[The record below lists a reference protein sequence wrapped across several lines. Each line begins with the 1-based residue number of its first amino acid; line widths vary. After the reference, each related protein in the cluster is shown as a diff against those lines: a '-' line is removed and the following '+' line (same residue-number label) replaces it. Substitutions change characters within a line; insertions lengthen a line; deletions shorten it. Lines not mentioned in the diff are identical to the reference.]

1 MKKKLLLLI
10 SVLFMFPVIANADI
24 KFPKYINGN
33 TKLEGLDT
41 LGNGDV
47 VYYQWVKYK
56 EVDTVKINDLRG
68 QNRLLSENSDKL
80 NDEIRDLEGLK
91 AQKAEEISGIT
102 TQISNIEREN
112 SRLKEEWKTRLEDY
126 KSNLSRNTKKFNG
139 QYSEYLPSTYMV
151 LNEEYLTLKNDVEK
165 ILAEIP
171 SKKSLVE
178 KELPNCDDI
187 SGSPCNEKT
196 MNAILSFLDIFPTE
210 LNSLLGD
217 AKNHYDSIESGK
229 KEIEKLTNEKSKK
242 NLDYDNTTQSI
253 SIKRTTLS
261 QNITKIQE
269 NNNLILQMQTIN
281 DYDDSKWN
289 KIDEN
294 EVIKN
299 SNFNSDSILYIKT
312 LKSDGSSSIVSTNYN
327 YDASTG
333 QYKNVNNTED
343 NTGKKQIKLDKITL
357 AINSTF
363 DLASLLEDTSIIYSS
378 NNAEVATIS
387 SNGLITGLKA
397 GTAIITAEGTG
408 KIYTIDVEVKG
419 SKIEDSTGNSSIIF
433 NGDALDEGTQ
443 ENYNKINEND
453 NLYKEIEKKVTGAKR
468 FEVIEITLTKD
479 GQNVQPKSKVTV
491 EIKIPSGYNP
501 DNILVYYVEENGTL
515 TLVNHI
521 VVGDKV
527 QIDTDKVG
535 KFVIVE
541 KEDQNKN
548 ESSNNTT
555 ENPKTGTIISI
566 SAIVVG
572 IIVAT
577 GIYFYTKKKNKLF
590 RL

>member
-41 LGNGDV
+41 LDNGDV
-47 VYYQWVKYK
+47 VYYQWRKEYSIEYIRSETKKLQDLIDSNNRTISSNTTNINSYTREKNIKIEAKQTVDIKKQAVEAAIAEYK
-56 EVDTVKINDLRG
+56 DMQFNVNG
-68 QNRLLSENSDKL
+68 QICDACRSVTFEEDKNNLESKL
-80 NDEIRDLEGLK
+80 NNINEEKGRLETSERDNPNTQYKIQSAENIISAIRDLINKYDHYSDAMSDSNELYTDEHPLFI
-91 AQKAEEISGIT
+91 EELETEIT
-102 TQISNIEREN
+102 
-112 SRLKEEWKTRLEDY
+112 K
-126 KSNLSRNTKKFNG
+126 
-139 QYSEYLPSTYMV
+139 
-151 LNEEYLTLKNDVEK
+151 LNN
-165 ILAEIP
+165 
-171 SKKSLVE
+171 
-178 KELPNCDDI
+178 
-187 SGSPCNEKT
+187 
-196 MNAILSFLDIFPTE
+196 
-210 LNSLLGD
+210 
-217 AKNHYDSIESGK
+217 
-229 KEIEKLTNEKSKK
+229 
-242 NLDYDNTTQSI
+242 DNTTLRTDNENYNNE
-253 SIKRTTLS
+253 IKRL
-261 QNITKIQE
+261 QNI
-269 NNNLILQMQTIN
+269 NNP
-281 DYDDSKWN
+281 DDSKWVRVGYN
-289 KIDEN
+289 N
-294 EVIKN
+294 EISSSNLNDN
-299 SNFNSDSILYIKT
+299 STLYIKVV
-312 LKSDGSSSIVSTNYN
+312 KSDGSSSVVSTNYN

-357 AINSTF
+357 SINSTF

-419 SKIEDSTGNSSIIF
+419 SKIEDSTGNSSIIY

-501 DNILVYYVEENGTL
+501 DNILVYYVEEDGTL
-515 TLVNHI
+515 TLVNHT

-566 SAIVVG
+566 SVIIVG

>member
-41 LGNGDV
+41 LDNGDV
-47 VYYQWVKYK
+47 VYYQWRK
-56 EVDTVKINDLRG
+56 EYSIEYIRNETKKLQGQIESNNRKISSNNANITSYTSEKNSKQTAQNAFDQVDTELTNTITTAKDTQFNVNGHLCDNCVNVAFENEADLQVKKNSIENEKDSLEQFRDGCENTEDYTCIEKNAKYQSAAKLKDKIDEILRLYQSWHDLS
-68 QNRLLSENSDKL
+68 NASSRLYTNHPLSIEDLEAKIKKL
-80 NDEIRDLEGLK
+80 NDENTSLGTGNENYNK
-91 AQKAEEISGIT
+91 EI
-102 TQISNIEREN
+102 
-112 SRLKEEWKTRLEDY
+112 TRL
-126 KSNLSRNTKKFNG
+126 
-139 QYSEYLPSTYMV
+139 
-151 LNEEYLTLKNDVEK
+151 
-165 ILAEIP
+165 
-171 SKKSLVE
+171 
-178 KELPNCDDI
+178 
-187 SGSPCNEKT
+187 
-196 MNAILSFLDIFPTE
+196 
-210 LNSLLGD
+210 
-217 AKNHYDSIESGK
+217 
-229 KEIEKLTNEKSKK
+229 
-242 NLDYDNTTQSI
+242 
-253 SIKRTTLS
+253 
-261 QNITKIQE
+261 QNI
-269 NNNLILQMQTIN
+269 NNP
-281 DYDDSKWN
+281 DDSKWVRVGYN
-289 KIDEN
+289 N
-294 EVIKN
+294 EISS
-299 SNFNSDSILYIKT
+299 SNLNDNPTLYIKIV
-312 LKSDGSSSIVSTNYN
+312 KSDVSSSVESTNYN

-333 QYKNVNNTED
+333 KYKNCCIFED

-357 AINSTF
+357 SINSTF

-397 GTAIITAEGTG
+397 GTAIITAEGDG

-419 SKIEDSTGNSSIIF
+419 SKIEDSTGNSSIIY

-501 DNILVYYVEENGTL
+501 DNILVYYVEDDGTL
-515 TLVNHI
+515 TLVNHT

-566 SAIVVG
+566 SVIIVG

-577 GIYFYTKKKNKLF
+577 GIYFYTKKKNKLV

>member
-1 MKKKLLLLI
+1 MKKKLLLVI

-41 LGNGDV
+41 LDNGDV
-47 VYYQWVKYK
+47 VYYQWRKEYSIEYIRDETKNLQNQIESNNKTISSNTTNINSYTREKNIKKEAQQTVDIKKQAVEATIAEYKDMQFNVNGQICDACRSVTFEEDKNNLESKLNNINEEKGRLETSERDNPNTQYKIQSAENIISAIRDLINKY
-56 EVDTVKINDLRG
+56 DYYSDAM
-68 QNRLLSENSDKL
+68 SDSDKL
-80 NDEIRDLEGLK
+80 YTDEQPLSIKDLET
-91 AQKAEEISGIT
+91 EIT
-102 TQISNIEREN
+102 
-112 SRLKEEWKTRLEDY
+112 
-126 KSNLSRNTKKFNG
+126 
-139 QYSEYLPSTYMV
+139 
-151 LNEEYLTLKNDVEK
+151 
-165 ILAEIP
+165 
-171 SKKSLVE
+171 
-178 KELPNCDDI
+178 
-187 SGSPCNEKT
+187 
-196 MNAILSFLDIFPTE
+196 
-210 LNSLLGD
+210 
-217 AKNHYDSIESGK
+217 
-229 KEIEKLTNEKSKK
+229 KLTN
-242 NLDYDNTTQSI
+242 DNTTL
-253 SIKRTTLS
+253 RTSNDNYKNEITRLK
-261 QNITKIQE
+261 NI
-269 NNNLILQMQTIN
+269 NNP
-281 DYDDSKWN
+281 DDSKWVKVGYN
-289 KIDEN
+289 N
-294 EVIKN
+294 EISSSNLNDN
-299 SNFNSDSILYIKT
+299 STLYIKVV
-312 LKSDGSSSIVSTNYN
+312 KSDGSSSIVSTNYN

-357 AINSTF
+357 SINSTF

-419 SKIEDSTGNSSIIF
+419 SKIEDSTGNSSIIY
-433 NGDALDEGTQ
+433 NGDALDDGTQ

-501 DNILVYYVEENGTL
+501 DNILVYYVEEDGTL

-566 SAIVVG
+566 SVIIVG

>member
-1 MKKKLLLLI
+1 MKKKLLLVI

-41 LGNGDV
+41 LDNGDV

-56 EVDTVKINDLRG
+56 EADLKK
-68 QNRLLSENSDKL
+68 QK
-80 NDEIRDLEGLK
+80 DLEKENIKLGNEVIELGNTYG
-91 AQKAEEISGIT
+91 ANNTTIESYSSMIT
-102 TQISNIEREN
+102 NNNKQL
-112 SRLKEEWKTRLEDY
+112 SRLTTRNEYYDEQIKNYPNGNIKTCDEYKTIDYSTLTIDNISTELDELKNKKDDKETEMNALNCDSRPEEQKQSCLDNKSKIQEVVQCY
-126 KSNLSRNTKKFNG
+126 SNLSFAINNYRGLLREKKSTMDEIDSLTSSNEDCNTQITRIEGIN
-139 QYSEYLPSTYMV
+139 STISKQIK
-151 LNEEYLTLKNDVEK
+151 EKNDK
-165 ILAEIP
+165 ISANKTTI
-171 SKKSLVE
+171 
-178 KELPNCDDI
+178 KEL
-187 SGSPCNEKT
+187 
-196 MNAILSFLDIFPTE
+196 
-210 LNSLLGD
+210 
-217 AKNHYDSIESGK
+217 
-229 KEIEKLTNEKSKK
+229 
-242 NLDYDNTTQSI
+242 
-253 SIKRTTLS
+253 
-261 QNITKIQE
+261 E
-269 NNNLILQMQTIN
+269 NNP
-281 DYDDSKWN
+281 DDSKWVRVGYN
-289 KIDEN
+289 N
-294 EVIKN
+294 EISSSNLNDN
-299 SNFNSDSILYIKT
+299 STLYIKIV
-312 LKSDGSSSIVSTNYN
+312 KSDGSSSVESTNYN

-333 QYKNVNNTED
+333 KYKNCCIFED
-343 NTGKKQIKLDKITL
+343 NTGKRQIKLDKITL

-419 SKIEDSTGNSSIIF
+419 SKIEDSTGNSSIIY

-501 DNILVYYVEENGTL
+501 DNILVYYVEDDGTL
-515 TLVNHI
+515 TLVNHT

-566 SAIVVG
+566 SVIIVG

-577 GIYFYTKKKNKLF
+577 GIYFYTKKKNKLV

>member
-33 TKLEGLDT
+33 TKLDGLDT
-41 LGNGDV
+41 LDNGDV

-56 EVDTVKINDLRG
+56 ESDLKRLKELENENIGLFSDLDKLNQTYNTNNQIIESYKERREKISSLLVRVQASIGGYDVQINDYQNNNISTCTGYKTINYTSLTLSNISTELNELRSVKNNKEKELNEY
-68 QNRLLSENSDKL
+68 QCDSLSEEQINACINNKNSLQEMISCYNNLDNSINRYYALLKGRENSDLERKKL
-80 NDEIRDLEGLK
+80 AGEDYDLSVKSATKKEANTK
-91 AQKAEEISGIT
+91 
-102 TQISNIEREN
+102 ISNQINEIN
-112 SRLKEEWKTRLEDY
+112 DKIAANKT
-126 KSNLSRNTKKFNG
+126 T
-139 QYSEYLPSTYMV
+139 
-151 LNEEYLTLKNDVEK
+151 
-165 ILAEIP
+165 I
-171 SKKSLVE
+171 
-178 KELPNCDDI
+178 KEL
-187 SGSPCNEKT
+187 
-196 MNAILSFLDIFPTE
+196 
-210 LNSLLGD
+210 
-217 AKNHYDSIESGK
+217 
-229 KEIEKLTNEKSKK
+229 
-242 NLDYDNTTQSI
+242 
-253 SIKRTTLS
+253 
-261 QNITKIQE
+261 E
-269 NNNLILQMQTIN
+269 NNP
-281 DYDDSKWN
+281 DDSKWVRVGYN
-289 KIDEN
+289 N
-294 EVIKN
+294 EISSSNLNDN
-299 SNFNSDSILYIKT
+299 STLYIKVV
-312 LKSDGSSSIVSTNYN
+312 KSDGSSSIVSTNYN

-357 AINSTF
+357 SINSTF

-397 GTAIITAEGTG
+397 GTAIITAEGDG

-419 SKIEDSTGNSSIIF
+419 SKIEDSTGNSSIIY

-501 DNILVYYVEENGTL
+501 DNILVYYVEEDGTL
-515 TLVNHI
+515 TLVNHT

-541 KEDQNKN
+541 KENQNKN

-566 SAIVVG
+566 SVIIVG

>member
-1 MKKKLLLLI
+1 MKKKLLLLVI
-10 SVLFMFPVIANADI
+10 SVLFMFPIIANADI

-41 LGNGDV
+41 LDNGDV
-47 VYYQWVKYK
+47 VYYQWRKEYSIEYIRDETEKLQGQIESNNRKISSNTTNINSYTREKNIKKEAQQTVDIKKQAVEATIAEYKDMQFNVNGQICDACRSVTFEEDKNNLESKLNNINEEKGRLETSERDNPNTQYKIQSAENIISAIRDLINKY
-56 EVDTVKINDLRG
+56 DYYSDAM
-68 QNRLLSENSDKL
+68 SDSDKL
-80 NDEIRDLEGLK
+80 YTDEQPLSIKDLET
-91 AQKAEEISGIT
+91 EIT
-102 TQISNIEREN
+102 
-112 SRLKEEWKTRLEDY
+112 
-126 KSNLSRNTKKFNG
+126 
-139 QYSEYLPSTYMV
+139 
-151 LNEEYLTLKNDVEK
+151 
-165 ILAEIP
+165 
-171 SKKSLVE
+171 
-178 KELPNCDDI
+178 
-187 SGSPCNEKT
+187 
-196 MNAILSFLDIFPTE
+196 
-210 LNSLLGD
+210 
-217 AKNHYDSIESGK
+217 
-229 KEIEKLTNEKSKK
+229 KLTN
-242 NLDYDNTTQSI
+242 DNTTL
-253 SIKRTTLS
+253 RTSNDNYKNEITRLK
-261 QNITKIQE
+261 NI
-269 NNNLILQMQTIN
+269 NNP
-281 DYDDSKWN
+281 DDSKWVKVGYN
-289 KIDEN
+289 N
-294 EVIKN
+294 EISSSNLNDN
-299 SNFNSDSILYIKT
+299 STLYIKVV
-312 LKSDGSSSIVSTNYN
+312 KSDGSSSIVSTNYN

-343 NTGKKQIKLDKITL
+343 NTGKKQIKLDKIIL
-357 AINSTF
+357 SINSTF

-378 NNAEVATIS
+378 NNAEVAMIS

-408 KIYTIDVEVKG
+408 KIYAIDVEVKG
-419 SKIEDSTGNSSIIF
+419 SKIEDSTGNSSIIY

-566 SAIVVG
+566 SVIIVG

>member
-41 LGNGDV
+41 LDNGDV
-47 VYYQWVKYK
+47 VYYQWRKEYSIEYIRSETKKLQDLIDSNNRTISSNTTNINSYTREKNIKIEAKQTVDIKKQAVEAAIAEYK
-56 EVDTVKINDLRG
+56 DMQFNVNG
-68 QNRLLSENSDKL
+68 QICDACRSVTFEEDKNNLESKL
-80 NDEIRDLEGLK
+80 NNINEEKGRLETSERDNPNTQYKIQSAENIISAIRDLINKYDHYSDAMSDSNELYTDEHPLFI
-91 AQKAEEISGIT
+91 EELETEIT
-102 TQISNIEREN
+102 
-112 SRLKEEWKTRLEDY
+112 K
-126 KSNLSRNTKKFNG
+126 
-139 QYSEYLPSTYMV
+139 
-151 LNEEYLTLKNDVEK
+151 LNN
-165 ILAEIP
+165 
-171 SKKSLVE
+171 
-178 KELPNCDDI
+178 
-187 SGSPCNEKT
+187 
-196 MNAILSFLDIFPTE
+196 
-210 LNSLLGD
+210 
-217 AKNHYDSIESGK
+217 
-229 KEIEKLTNEKSKK
+229 
-242 NLDYDNTTQSI
+242 DNTTLRTDNENYNNE
-253 SIKRTTLS
+253 IKRL
-261 QNITKIQE
+261 QNI
-269 NNNLILQMQTIN
+269 NNP
-281 DYDDSKWN
+281 DDSKWVRVGYN
-289 KIDEN
+289 N
-294 EVIKN
+294 EISSSNLNDN
-299 SNFNSDSILYIKT
+299 STLYIKVV
-312 LKSDGSSSIVSTNYN
+312 KSDGSSSVVSTNYN

-357 AINSTF
+357 SINSTF

-419 SKIEDSTGNSSIIF
+419 SKIEDSTGNSSIIY

-501 DNILVYYVEENGTL
+501 DNILVYYAEDDGTL
-515 TLVNHI
+515 TLVKHT

-566 SAIVVG
+566 SVIIVG

-577 GIYFYTKKKNKLF
+577 GIYFYTKKKNKLV

>member
-1 MKKKLLLLI
+1 MKKKLLLVI
-10 SVLFMFPVIANADI
+10 SVLFMFPIIANADI

-41 LGNGDV
+41 LDNGEV
-47 VYYQWVKYK
+47 VYYQWRKEYSIEYIRDETKNLQNQIESNNRKISSNTTNINSYTREKNIKKEAQQTVDIKKQAVEATIAEYKDMQFNVNGQICDACRSVTFEEDKNNLESKLNNINEEKGRLETSERDNPNTQYKIQSAENIISAIRDLINKY
-56 EVDTVKINDLRG
+56 DYYSDAM
-68 QNRLLSENSDKL
+68 SDSDKL
-80 NDEIRDLEGLK
+80 YTDKQPLSIKDLET
-91 AQKAEEISGIT
+91 EIT
-102 TQISNIEREN
+102 
-112 SRLKEEWKTRLEDY
+112 
-126 KSNLSRNTKKFNG
+126 
-139 QYSEYLPSTYMV
+139 
-151 LNEEYLTLKNDVEK
+151 
-165 ILAEIP
+165 
-171 SKKSLVE
+171 
-178 KELPNCDDI
+178 
-187 SGSPCNEKT
+187 
-196 MNAILSFLDIFPTE
+196 
-210 LNSLLGD
+210 
-217 AKNHYDSIESGK
+217 
-229 KEIEKLTNEKSKK
+229 KLTN
-242 NLDYDNTTQSI
+242 DNTTL
-253 SIKRTTLS
+253 RTSNDNYKNEITRLK
-261 QNITKIQE
+261 NI
-269 NNNLILQMQTIN
+269 NNP
-281 DYDDSKWN
+281 DDSKWVKVGYN
-289 KIDEN
+289 N
-294 EVIKN
+294 EISS
-299 SNFNSDSILYIKT
+299 SNLNDNSILYIKVV
-312 LKSDGSSSIVSTNYN
+312 KSDGSSSVESTNYN

-333 QYKNVNNTED
+333 KYKNCCIFED

-357 AINSTF
+357 SINSTF

-419 SKIEDSTGNSSIIF
+419 SKIEDSTGNSSIIY

-501 DNILVYYVEENGTL
+501 DNILVYYVEEDGTL

-566 SAIVVG
+566 SVIIVG

>member
-1 MKKKLLLLI
+1 MKKKLLLLVI
-10 SVLFMFPVIANADI
+10 SVLFMFPIIANADI

-41 LGNGDV
+41 LDNGDV
-47 VYYQWVKYK
+47 VYYQWRKEYSIEYIRDETEKLQGQIESNNRKISSNTTNINSYTREKNIKKEAQQTVDIKKQAVEATIAEYKDMQFNVNGQICDACRSVTFEEDKNNLESKLNNINEEKGRLETSERDNPNTQYKIQSAENIISAIRDLINKY
-56 EVDTVKINDLRG
+56 DYYSDAM
-68 QNRLLSENSDKL
+68 SDSDKL
-80 NDEIRDLEGLK
+80 YTDEQPLSIKDLET
-91 AQKAEEISGIT
+91 EIT
-102 TQISNIEREN
+102 
-112 SRLKEEWKTRLEDY
+112 
-126 KSNLSRNTKKFNG
+126 
-139 QYSEYLPSTYMV
+139 
-151 LNEEYLTLKNDVEK
+151 
-165 ILAEIP
+165 
-171 SKKSLVE
+171 
-178 KELPNCDDI
+178 
-187 SGSPCNEKT
+187 
-196 MNAILSFLDIFPTE
+196 
-210 LNSLLGD
+210 
-217 AKNHYDSIESGK
+217 
-229 KEIEKLTNEKSKK
+229 KLTN
-242 NLDYDNTTQSI
+242 DNTTL
-253 SIKRTTLS
+253 RTSNDNYKNEITRLK
-261 QNITKIQE
+261 NI
-269 NNNLILQMQTIN
+269 NNP
-281 DYDDSKWN
+281 DDSKWV
-289 KIDEN
+289 KDGYTN
-294 EVIKN
+294 EISSSNLNDN
-299 SNFNSDSILYIKT
+299 STLYIKVV
-312 LKSDGSSSIVSTNYN
+312 KSDGSSSIVSTNYN

-343 NTGKKQIKLDKITL
+343 NTGKKQIKLDKIIL
-357 AINSTF
+357 SINSTF

-378 NNAEVATIS
+378 NNAEVAMIS

-408 KIYTIDVEVKG
+408 KIYAIDVEVKG
-419 SKIEDSTGNSSIIF
+419 SKIEDSTGNSSIIY

-566 SAIVVG
+566 SVIIVG

>member
-41 LGNGDV
+41 LDNGDV

-56 EVDTVKINDLRG
+56 EIDTVKINDLRA

-91 AQKAEEISGIT
+91 EKKDEEISGIT
-102 TQISNIEREN
+102 TQISNIDREN
-112 SRLKEEWKTRLEDY
+112 SRLKGEWKTRLENY
-126 KSNLSRNTKKFNG
+126 KSDLSNNTRNFNG
-139 QYSEYLPSTYMV
+139 KYSEYLPSTYMV
-151 LNEEYLTLKNDVEK
+151 LNEEYLTLKNDIEK

-171 SKKSLVE
+171 SKKNLVE
-178 KELPNCDDI
+178 KELPNCDDLVD
-187 SGSPCNEKT
+187 SSCNEHT
-196 MNAILSFLDIFPTE
+196 MNEILSFLDTFPTE
-210 LNSLLGD
+210 LNSLLSD
-217 AKNHYDSIESGK
+217 AKNHYDSIEGGK
-229 KEIEKLTNEKSKK
+229 KEIENLTKEKNSKI
-242 NLDYDNTTQSI
+242 LDYNNTTQSI
-253 SIKRTTLS
+253 SIKRDTLS

-269 NNNLILQMQTIN
+269 NNNLILQMQAIN
-281 DYDDSKWN
+281 DYDDSKWVRVGYN
-289 KIDEN
+289 N
-294 EVIKN
+294 EISSSNLNDN
-299 SNFNSDSILYIKT
+299 STLYIKVV
-312 LKSDGSSSIVSTNYN
+312 KSDGSSSVESTNYN

-333 QYKNVNNTED
+333 KYKNCCIFED

-397 GTAIITAEGTG
+397 GTAIITAEGDG

-419 SKIEDSTGNSSIIF
+419 SKIEDSTGNSSIIY

-501 DNILVYYVEENGTL
+501 DNILVYYVEEDGTL
-515 TLVNHI
+515 TLVNHT

-566 SAIVVG
+566 SVIVVG
-572 IIVAT
+572 IVVAT
-577 GIYFYTKKKNKLF
+577 GIYFYTKKKNKLV

>member
-41 LGNGDV
+41 LDNGDV
-47 VYYQWVKYK
+47 VYYQWRKEYSIEYIRSETKKLQDLIDSNNRTISSNTTNINSYTREKNIKIEAKQTVDIKKQAVEAAIAEYK
-56 EVDTVKINDLRG
+56 DMQFNVNG
-68 QNRLLSENSDKL
+68 QICDACRSVTFEEDKNNLESKL
-80 NDEIRDLEGLK
+80 NNINEEKGRLETSERDNPNTQYKIQSAENIISAIRDLINKYDHYSDAMSDSNELYTDEHPLFI
-91 AQKAEEISGIT
+91 EELETEIT
-102 TQISNIEREN
+102 
-112 SRLKEEWKTRLEDY
+112 K
-126 KSNLSRNTKKFNG
+126 
-139 QYSEYLPSTYMV
+139 
-151 LNEEYLTLKNDVEK
+151 LNN
-165 ILAEIP
+165 
-171 SKKSLVE
+171 
-178 KELPNCDDI
+178 
-187 SGSPCNEKT
+187 
-196 MNAILSFLDIFPTE
+196 
-210 LNSLLGD
+210 
-217 AKNHYDSIESGK
+217 
-229 KEIEKLTNEKSKK
+229 
-242 NLDYDNTTQSI
+242 DNTTLRTDNENYNNE
-253 SIKRTTLS
+253 IKRL
-261 QNITKIQE
+261 QNI
-269 NNNLILQMQTIN
+269 NNP
-281 DYDDSKWN
+281 DDSKWVRVGYN
-289 KIDEN
+289 N
-294 EVIKN
+294 EISSSNLNDN
-299 SNFNSDSILYIKT
+299 STLYIKVV
-312 LKSDGSSSIVSTNYN
+312 KSDGSSSVVSTNYN

-357 AINSTF
+357 SINSTF

-419 SKIEDSTGNSSIIF
+419 SKIEDSTGNSSIIY

-501 DNILVYYVEENGTL
+501 DNILVYYAEEDGTL
-515 TLVNHI
+515 TLVKHT

-566 SAIVVG
+566 SVIIVG

-577 GIYFYTKKKNKLF
+577 GIYFYTKKKNKLV